1 MHGVWCLITDFKSST
16 DLHISCIILIEKVYC
31 SKFTLFKTRFISL
44 SHFSF
49 LHKIEYATPGFVF
62 ICQKKKKHTQKKLVM
77 SSLSTHGQ
85 SRICMYNI
93 CTLIECAPTH
103 WTFLSLFLWIF
114 IILNSERV
122 ELWIWMFYKAKKM
135 LLIETKIVS
144 YPAART
150 RFNVRLTF

>member
-62 ICQKKKKHTQKKLVM
+62 ICKKKKKNTKKIGNVIVEYPRPVSHM
-77 SSLSTHGQ
+77 HVQ
-85 SRICMYNI
+85 

-150 RFNVRLTF
+150 RFYVRLTF

>member
-49 LHKIEYATPGFVF
+49 LHKIEYATPGCVF
-62 ICQKKKKHTQKKLVM
+62 ICQKKKPHKKKLVM

-85 SRICMYNI
+85 SRICMYNVRLLSVRQ
-93 CTLIECAPTH
+93 LIG
-103 WTFLSLFLWIF
+103 LFLVYFCEFLLFSIQSELNYEYECF
-114 IILNSERV
+114 IKPKRCC
-122 ELWIWMFYKAKKM
+122 
-135 LLIETKIVS
+135 
-144 YPAART
+144 
-150 RFNVRLTF
+150 